1 MTYSNLLR
9 RGMEIKRGKT
19 RVEEATGVP
28 VLNHMEAGKEILQ
41 S

>member
-1 MTYSNLLR
+1 
-9 RGMEIKRGKT
+9 MEIR
-19 RVEEATGVP
+19 RVRTTDEEATGVP